1 MRCVYAPSPQVV
13 VVEQTETPE
22 LLAARNEQR
31 RAQGLKK
38 VRRCYSCSGPARRWR
53 SN

>member
-1 MRCVYAPSPQVV
+1 M
-13 VVEQTETPE
+13 EQTETPE

-38 VRRCYSCSGPARRWR
+38 VRCQCVAPVQDRQEPQNIVCFAASATIMG
-53 SN
+53 